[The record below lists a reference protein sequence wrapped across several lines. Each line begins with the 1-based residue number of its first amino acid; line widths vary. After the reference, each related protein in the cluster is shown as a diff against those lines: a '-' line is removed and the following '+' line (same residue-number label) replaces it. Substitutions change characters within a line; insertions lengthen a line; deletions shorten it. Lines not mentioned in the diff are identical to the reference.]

1 MIHVVLEILNDPVG
15 GSTVLNAE
23 HPAVAPPPTPTHDHV
38 QGPVPRTV
46 DAVPVVQRF
55 VVGAVLKDCP
65 LEEPQTPFMGVGGA
79 LTVTVTFFDTL
90 PPPPVHARVYV
101 MVAAGVTV
109 CVPLVLTDALFKVHA
124 VAFVDDQERVDD

>member
-1 MIHVVLEILNDPVG
+1 VNDIVG
-15 GSTVLNAE
+15 AE
-23 HPAVAPPPTPTHDHV
+23 RVMFALQLALVPPFAPTHDHV
-38 QGPVPRTV
+38 QGPVPVTV
-46 DAVPVVQRF
+46 VGVPVVQRF

-79 LTVTVTFFDTL
+79 VTVTVTFFDTL
-90 PPPPVHARVYV
+90 PPPPVHEMVYV

-124 VAFVDDQERVDD
+124 VAFVDDQVSVDD